1 MANSRFVVLD
11 TETTGLDV
19 QEGHRVIEIGCVAV
33 ENFQVTNDTFHRYL
47 NPECA
52 IDSEA
57 EKVHGLTSAFLK
69 DKPVFSEVASDFL
82 DFIRGS
88 ELVIHNASFDVQFL
102 NNELLLNGFEER
114 VDAICTVVDSLE
126 VAREKHSLQYNN
138 LDALCKRYNIDTT
151 ERQKAHGAL
160 TDAKLLARVYVS
172 MTAGEVGLFNEQDA
186 LVSQVPLTVA
196 DSTYERRNV
205 VIVRATEEEVSQH
218 DSYMAS
224 LAPN

>member
-33 ENFQVTNDTFHRYL
+33 ENFQVTNDVFHSYL

-69 DKPVFSEVASDFL
+69 DKPVFSDIASDFL

-88 ELVIHNASFDVQFL
+88 DMVIHNASFDVQFL

-114 VDAICTVVDSLE
+114 IDSICSVVDSLE
-126 VAREKHSLQYNN
+126 VARKKHSLQYNN

-160 TDAKLLARVYVS
+160 IDAKLLARVYVS

-186 LVSQVPLTVA
+186 LVAQVPLSVT
-196 DSTYERRNV
+196 DSVYEREHV
-205 VIVRATEEEVSQH
+205 LIVRATEEEIAVH
-218 DSYMAS
+218 ESYMDS
-224 LAPN
+224 LAAN